1 MEKAIPSFSFTVAG
15 EEKEEIKLQYQ
26 EIWHGKTL
34 TLMTRSTRKNLL
46 KTMDPHSLQ
55 PPARCRRRKERDQRW
70 WTIGRRWWRQC

>member
-1 MEKAIPSFSFTVAG
+1 MEKTIPSFPFTVAA

-34 TLMTRSTRKNLL
+34 TLITRSTRKNLL
-46 KTMDPHSLQ
+46 KTMDTNSLH

-70 WTIGRRWWRQC
+70 WTIGRRRRRQR